1 MRLLDFFFKQNEQK
15 KVLFDLNKVELI
27 VMESKK

>member
-1 MRLLDFFFKQNEQK
+1 MRLLDFFKQNEQK